1 MQLVKESVKMYSAK
15 SGESGTDEESG
26 GGGKFSSR
34 MEIFH
39 DDLSTIDLKNYDEVC
54 EIIRLQSSAIQQ
66 VWSLTQFCSL
76 FFFMRNQIEA
86 CVLRKDS

>member
-1 MQLVKESVKMYSAK
+1 MQLVKENIKMYSAK

-26 GGGKFSSR
+26 GGGKSSVR
-34 MEIFH
+34 IDELFVQ
-39 DDLSTIDLKNYDEVC
+39 DSAIDLKNYDEVC

-66 VWSLTQFCSL
+66 VWSLTQCCSL
-76 FFFMRNQIEA
+76 FFSMRNQIEA

>member
-1 MQLVKESVKMYSAK
+1 MYSAK

-26 GGGKFSSR
+26 GGGKSSVG
-34 MEIFH
+34 IDKLFVQ
-39 DDLSTIDLKNYDEVC
+39 DSAIDLKNYDEVC

-66 VWSLTQFCSL
+66 VWSLTQCCSL

-86 CVLRKDS
+86 CVLRKGKV